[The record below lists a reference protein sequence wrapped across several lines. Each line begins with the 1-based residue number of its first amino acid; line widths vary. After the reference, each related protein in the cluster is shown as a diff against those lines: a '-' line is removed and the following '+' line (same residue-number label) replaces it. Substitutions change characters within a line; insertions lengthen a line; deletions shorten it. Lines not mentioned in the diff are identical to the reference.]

1 MHRTLITLGCALTTV
16 LATAW
21 TTTSSTPTTAATASP
36 ATAVRTSTAT
46 AVAPSAATAVTT
58 PAATAAVTTTTPAT
72 TKAAAAVTVRTRD
85 GLLRGTAHDG
95 YRTFEG
101 IPYAAPPLGRL
112 RWAPPRPAVPWP
124 GVRDATRPAS
134 ACPQPAGEVP
144 GGSTDEDCLYVN
156 VTTPAPT
163 PEASGTGAAVGAPAR
178 RPVIVWLH
186 GGGFTTGAGSSYDAH
201 RMVTRGGVVVVTVNY
216 RLGALGFLAHDHLP
230 GSGTFGLADQQ
241 AALRWVRDEIGAFG
255 GDPHRVTLAG
265 ESAGG
270 YSVCAQLVSPA
281 AVGLFERAV
290 IQSGP
295 CTGRPDRPFAP
306 SSVALSDA
314 RAAGADLA
322 TRLGCGRARA
332 QEVMACLRRVP
343 VSRVLDAQ
351 GADQQPAHA
360 TGLLPRDPAAALA
373 TGRFHHVPVLLGGNH
388 DEGNGWAAGIIGAGH
403 PVTPGTWPDV
413 VAAFFPSPGRAEAI
427 VRAYPVHDSDGGPVF
442 GAVIGDADFACPTA
456 RTGTLLAGQ
465 VPLWRYEFADEH
477 APPLT
482 PGTPPFPLGAP
493 HAAELPYLFDLGGRP
508 REMTPA
514 QHRLANTMIDYWT
527 RFATT
532 ADPAGPASP
541 PWPRH
546 TVVSLAP
553 DRITPDRPGAFSAR
567 HHCAFWGALG

>member
-1 MHRTLITLGCALTTV
+1 P
-16 LATAW
+16 
-21 TTTSSTPTTAATASP
+21 TPT
-36 ATAVRTSTAT
+36 
-46 AVAPSAATAVTT
+46 
-58 PAATAAVTTTTPAT
+58 ATAAVTTPTTT
-72 TKAAAAVTVRTRD
+72 TAAAGVTVRTHD
-85 GLLRGTAHDG
+85 GLLRGTVHDG

-112 RWAPPRPAVPWP
+112 RWTPPRPAAGWS

-144 GGSTDEDCLYVN
+144 GGSTDEDCLYLN
-156 VTTPAPT
+156 VTTPAPA
-163 PEASGTGAAVGAPAR
+163 PAGAATTAGGAVGPVRR

-201 RMVTRGGVVVVTVNY
+201 RMATRGGVVVVTVNY

-255 GDPHRVTLAG
+255 GDPRNVTLAG

-281 AVGLFERAV
+281 AAGLFERAV

-306 SSVALSDA
+306 SSIPLPDA

-322 TRLGCGRARA
+322 TRLGCGPARAR
-332 QEVMACLRRVP
+332 EVMACLRRVP
-343 VSRVLDAQ
+343 VARLLDAQ
-351 GADQQPAHA
+351 GADQQPARS
-360 TGLLPRDPAAALA
+360 TGLLPVDPAAALA
-373 TGRFHHVPVLLGGNH
+373 AGRFHHVPVLLGSNH
-388 DEGNGWAAGIIGAGH
+388 DEGNGWAAGIIQAGN
-403 PVTPGTWPDV
+403 PVTPVTWLDV
-413 VAAFFPSPGRAEAI
+413 AAAFFPLPGQAAAI
-427 VRAYPVHDSDGGPVF
+427 VRTYPVHEGDGGPVF

-456 RTGTLLAGQ
+456 RTGTLLATR

-477 APPLT
+477 APPLV

-493 HAAELPYLFDLGGRP
+493 HASELPYLFDLGGRP

-514 QHRLANTMIDYWT
+514 QRRLANAMIDYWT
-527 RFATT
+527 RFAAA
-532 ADPAGPASP
+532 ADPRNPAAP
-541 PWPRH
+541 PWPGH
-546 TVVSLAP
+546 TVLSLAP
-553 DRITPDRPGAFSAR
+553 DHITPTGTFSAR
-567 HHCAFWGALG
+567 HHCAFWNTLG